1 MPLCLLISNPFLIMP
16 TSLNDIVD
24 IEEALTKTGP
34 ELFKELYRIYPV
46 ADPED
51 YFKGGQWRNE
61 VMKTDIILLESHRR
75 ECGAPDVDDLDDI
88 KLPAHMPSTG
98 PSLATTGFM
107 GNVGQNMALKPA
119 GAAVG
124 PTFQPGALVGA
135 ATAGSAPVVEIRLI
149 ALFVAKWKLDPVASK
164 TALAKLTPTRRRY
177 VIQNFKTTTTGMEA
191 TKELETYIAE
201 CEASGDWDAATNG
214 GTGNGAAGATVTPPA
229 KAAMVVRPAVPT
241 LVAPAV
247 TGLKRPVGLLAGGV
261 VAAGGPAKRPGMGF
275 GIGGAA
281 PTLIRPAAPATV
293 RPPGK
298 GGGKLISGLLSG
310 F

>member
-1 MPLCLLISNPFLIMP
+1 MPV
-16 TSLNDIVD
+16 SLTDIVD

-51 YFKGGQWRNE
+51 YFKAGQWRNE
-61 VMKTDIILLESHRR
+61 VMKTDLILLESHRR
-75 ECGAPDVDDLDDI
+75 ECGAPDVKDLDDI
-88 KLPAHMPSTG
+88 KLPPDMPNAGASAMPG
-98 PSLATTGFM
+98 QGM
-107 GNVGQNMALKPA
+107 GMNGMVNQGMGLKPA
-119 GAAVG
+119 GQI
-124 PTFQPGALVGA
+124 FQPGALVGA

-191 TKELETYIAE
+191 TKELEAYIAE
-201 CEASGDWDAATNG
+201 CEASGDWDAAANG
-214 GTGNGAAGATVTPPA
+214 GSSNGATVTPPA
-229 KAAMVVRPAVPT
+229 KAGMIVRPVAPT

-261 VAAGGPAKRPGMGF
+261 VAAGGPAKRPAMGF
-275 GIGGAA
+275 GIGTT
-281 PTLIRPAAPATV
+281 PTLIRPAMPATV

-298 GGGKLISGLLSG
+298 GGGKW
-310 F
+310 